1 MSSIEPAVNN
11 GGAARPRKAYWRSL
25 DELAETAEFRA
36 VVEREFPTL
45 VPEILGPTGRRSFMK
60 LMGASVALAGLTAC
74 RWPKERILPYA
85 HRPEGRTPG
94 VPEFY
99 ASAMELGGVATA
111 LIVKSVDGRPI
122 KVEGNPE
129 HPESRGAAGVFAQAT
144 VLELY
149 DPDRSRSLVERTG
162 GQEFQRSWDEFA
174 VFAERHFGALRASG
188 GRGLAVLA
196 EPSSSAS
203 FAATKGGFAEV
214 FPQAAWFEYAPVTRD
229 AERAGTAL
237 AFGSPMRPIAALEAA
252 DVVVSFE
259 SDLLQMHPAALAHAR
274 GFASR
279 RRADDGTM
287 NRLWVFESTPSIT
300 GASADERVA
309 LPSGEVAATAQHLL
323 AGLLLRP
330 GVEPAWMTPT
340 LRSVLAGLGGEGAAD
355 ARIEALREDLLAHR
369 GRSLIA
375 AGPSQPPVVHALAA
389 LANIALGNAGTTVQY
404 VADPDGPP
412 PSGTASIT
420 ALARAIDAGGVQT
433 LIVLGGNPAYDA
445 PAELDFAARLGK
457 AGTVLHLSHAVNE
470 TSALAGWHLPRAH
483 WLESWNDARSWNG
496 TVSVAQ
502 PLIQPLFDG
511 KSPAELL
518 ALVAG
523 LPETKGYDLVRSA
536 ILPLVGGEKGWRQA
550 LHDGMVAGSTP
561 PPADPTAAAAAAA
574 AATAGGWSGMPPGSK
589 PSAQALE
596 LVFLPD
602 RKVFDGRFANNA
614 WLQEFPDP
622 ITKLTWDNAL
632 LVAPRT
638 ADALGVG
645 MGDVVTLSCGG
656 RSVQA
661 PVYILPGQAENS
673 VALALGYGRRR
684 AGRVGDEVGTN
695 AYALRTA
702 ATPWVAASATVQ
714 RTGLKR
720 KLATTQDHW
729 GMDKL
734 GERTLQERVPM
745 FVKEGTLAEYKADP
759 AFAHKGEHKLIQL
772 WDPHAYEGNQ
782 WGMAID
788 LSACTGCGACMVACQ
803 AENNIPVVGRR
814 QVLVSRDMHWIRVDR
829 YFKGDPN
836 APEFA
841 FQPVACVHCE
851 NAPCEQ
857 VCPVQATV
865 HDHEG
870 INEMVYNR
878 CVGTRYCANNCPYKV
893 RRFNF
898 LNWHKG
904 DAELGPLARM
914 AMNPEVTVRS
924 RGVMEKCT
932 YCVQRINA
940 VKIAAKNDARP
951 IRDGEIVTACEQAC
965 PSQAIVFGNVN
976 DVESRVAK
984 LQKSG
989 RAYSLLA
996 EINVRPRTQYLAR
1009 LKNPVH
1015 GAEAPAGGAHGAREE
1030 QHES

>member
-1 MSSIEPAVNN
+1 MKN
-11 GGAARPRKAYWRSL
+11 GGAARPKAYWRSL

-94 VPEFY
+94 VPEYY
-99 ASAMELGGVATA
+99 ASAMELNGVATA
-111 LIVKSVDGRPI
+111 LLVKSVDGRPI
-122 KVEGNPE
+122 KIEGNPE
-129 HPESRGAAGVFAQAT
+129 HPESRGASSPFAQAA
-144 VLELY
+144 VLGLY
-149 DPDRSRSLVERTG
+149 DPDRSHGLVERTG

-174 VFAERHFGALRASG
+174 TFAERHFGALRASG

-196 EPSSSAS
+196 EPSPSVSAAWLRAR
-203 FAATKGGFAEV
+203 FLEV
-214 FPQAAWFEYAPVTRD
+214 FPHAGWFEHTPVGRE
-229 AERAGTAL
+229 AERAGTAQ
-237 AFGSPMRPIAALEAA
+237 AFGVPMRPVASLAAAE
-252 DVVVSFE
+252 VVVSFE

-274 GFASR
+274 DVASR

-287 NRLWVFESTPSIT
+287 NRLWVLESTPSIT
-300 GASADERVA
+300 GASADERIA
-309 LPSGEVAATAQHLL
+309 MTSGEVAAAAQRLL

-330 GVEPAWMTPT
+330 GVEPAWMTPA
-340 LRSVLAGLGGEGAAD
+340 LRTALAALAGEAATD
-355 ARIEALREDLLAHR
+355 ARIDALREDLLAHR
-369 GRSLIA
+369 GHSYLA
-375 AGPSQPPVVHALAA
+375 AGPTQPPVVHALVA
-389 LANIALGNAGTTVQY
+389 LANVALGNVGTTVRY
-404 VADPDGPP
+404 LPDPDAPARAAN
-412 PSGTASIT
+412 PSLV
-420 ALARAIDAGGVQT
+420 ALAEAIDAGQVQT

-445 PAELDFAARLGK
+445 PADLDFAARLSR
-457 AGTVLHLSHAVNE
+457 AGTVLHLALERNE
-470 TSALAGWHLPRAH
+470 TSALASWHLPRAH
-483 WLESWNDARSWNG
+483 WLETWGDARSWDG

-511 KSPAELL
+511 RSPIELL

-523 LPETKGYDLVRSA
+523 LPQTKGYELVRQA
-536 ILPLVGGEKGWRQA
+536 ILPLVGSESGWRRA
-550 LHDGMVAGSTP
+550 LHDGLVAGSA
-561 PPADPTAAAAAAA
+561 PAPIDAAATLAVAAAADPWP
-574 AATAGGWSGMPPGSK
+574 WSGVAPAQK
-589 PSAQALE
+589 PSPQALE
-596 LVFLPD
+596 LVFLAD
-602 RKVFDGRFANNA
+602 RKVYDGRFANNA

-645 MGDVVTLSCGG
+645 YGDVVTVTSDG
-656 RSVQA
+656 RSIQA
-661 PVYILPGQAENS
+661 PIYILPGQAENS

-684 AGRVGDEVGTN
+684 AGRVGDKVGAN

-702 ATPWVAASATVQ
+702 SAPWVASATVQ

-729 GMDKL
+729 GMDAL
-734 GERTLQERVPM
+734 GERTLQHRVPE
-745 FVKEGTLAEYKADP
+745 FIKEATLAGYQADP
-759 AFAHKGEHKLIQL
+759 EFARKGVPKLIQL
-772 WDPHAYEGNQ
+772 WDPHTFDGNQ

-803 AENNIPVVGRR
+803 AENNIPVVGRE

-836 APEFA
+836 DPEFA

-898 LNWHKG
+898 FNWHKG
-904 DAELGPLARM
+904 AGELGPLARM
-914 AMNPEVTVRS
+914 AMNPDVTVRS

-932 YCVQRINA
+932 YCVQRISA
-940 VKIAAKNDARP
+940 VKIAAKNEARP

-965 PSQAIVFGNVN
+965 PSQAIVFGNLN

-984 LQKSG
+984 LQKNG
-989 RAYSLLA
+989 RAYALLA
-996 EINVRPRTQYLAR
+996 ELNVRPRTQYLAR

-1015 GAEAPAGGAHGAREE
+1015 GAEAPAGGAHGASEE
-1030 QHES
+1030 HHES

>member
-1 MSSIEPAVNN
+1 MSSIEPAVKD
-11 GGAARPRKAYWRSL
+11 GLPARPKTYWRSL
-25 DELAETAEFRA
+25 DELAEMAEFRA

-45 VPEILGPTGRRSFMK
+45 VPEILGPAGRRSFMK

-99 ASAMELGGVATA
+99 ASAMELGGVAAA
-111 LIVKSVDGRPI
+111 LLVKSVDGRPI

-129 HPESRGAAGVFAQAT
+129 HPESRGVAGVFAQAS

-149 DPDRSRSLVERTG
+149 DPDRSRSPLERTG
-162 GQEFQRSWDEFA
+162 GQEFQRTWDEFA
-174 VFAERHFGALRASG
+174 AFAERHFGALRASG

-196 EPSSSAS
+196 EPSSSIS
-203 FAATKGGFAEV
+203 FGWTKARFAEV
-214 FPQAAWFEYAPVTRD
+214 FPQAAWFEYAPIGRD

-237 AFGSPMRPIAALEAA
+237 AFGTPMRPVAALAAA

-259 SDLLQMHPAALAHAR
+259 SDLLQMHPAALAQAR
-274 GFASR
+274 DFASR

-287 NRLWVFESTPSIT
+287 TRLWVLESSPSVT
-300 GASADERVA
+300 GASADERIA
-309 LPSGEVAATAQHLL
+309 LPSGEVAETAQRLL
-323 AGLLLRP
+323 AGMLLRP
-330 GVEPAWMTPT
+330 GVEPAWMTPA
-340 LRSVLAGLGGEGAAD
+340 LRSALVGLGGEGALD
-355 ARIEALREDLLAHR
+355 SRIEALREDLQAHR
-369 GRSLIA
+369 GRCYLA
-375 AGPSQPPVVHALAA
+375 AGPSQPPVVHALVA
-389 LANIALGNAGTTVQY
+389 LANLALGNAGATVRY
-404 VADPDGPP
+404 LPDPDGPP
-412 PSGTASIT
+412 PAAGGSIA
-420 ALARAIDAGGVQT
+420 ALARELEAGQVQT

-445 PAELDFAARLGK
+445 PAELDLAARLAR
-457 AGTVLHLSHAVNE
+457 AGTLIHLSHDRNE
-470 TSALAGWHLPRAH
+470 TSALAAWHLPRAH
-483 WLESWNDARSWNG
+483 WLESWGDARSWSG

-511 KSPAELL
+511 RSPIELL
-518 ALVAG
+518 ALAAG
-523 LPETKGYDLVRSA
+523 LPQAKGYDLVRQA
-536 ILPLVGGEKGWRQA
+536 ILPLVGGENGWRQA
-550 LHDGMVAGSTP
+550 LHDGVVAGSAP
-561 PPADPTAAAAAAA
+561 AAADPAATAAAAAVTAA
-574 AATAGGWSGMPPGSK
+574 GWAAPPRAPK
-589 PSAQALE
+589 PSPQALE

-638 ADALGVG
+638 ADALAVG
-645 MGDVVTLSCGG
+645 YGDVVTLSCGG
-656 RSVQA
+656 RTIQA

-684 AGRVGDEVGTN
+684 AGRVGDKVGAN

-702 ATPWVAASATVQ
+702 AAPWVAGSATVQ
-714 RTGLKR
+714 RTALRR

-734 GERTLQERVPM
+734 GERTLQHRVPE
-745 FVKEGTLAEYKADP
+745 FIKETTLAGYRADP
-759 AFAHKGEHKLIQL
+759 QFARKGEPKLIQL
-772 WDPHAYEGNQ
+772 WDAHKYEGNQ

-803 AENNIPVVGRR
+803 AENNIPVVGRE

-836 APEFA
+836 DPEIA

-898 LNWHKG
+898 FNWHEG
-904 DAELGPLARM
+904 IGELGPLARM

-940 VKIAAKNDARP
+940 VKIAARNDARP

-965 PSQAIVFGNVN
+965 PSQAIVFGNVA

-1015 GAEAPAGGAHGAREE
+1015 GAEAPAGGAHGASEE
-1030 QHES
+1030 HHES

>member
-1 MSSIEPAVNN
+1 MSSIEPAVKN
-11 GGAARPRKAYWRSL
+11 GGAARPAKAYWRSL

-111 LIVKSVDGRPI
+111 LLVKSVDGRPI

-162 GQEFQRSWDEFA
+162 GQEFQRTWDEFA
-174 VFAERHFGALRASG
+174 AFAERHFGALRGSG

-196 EPSSSAS
+196 EPSSSVS
-203 FAATKGGFAEV
+203 LVATRARFAEI
-214 FPQAAWFEYAPVTRD
+214 FPQAAWYEHAPVARD

-237 AFGSPMRPIAALEAA
+237 AFGSPMRPVASLAAA
-252 DVVVSFE
+252 DVIVGFE
-259 SDLLQMHPAALAHAR
+259 SDLLQLHPAALANAR
-274 GFASR
+274 DFASR

-287 NRLWVFESTPSIT
+287 CRLWVFESTPSIT

-309 LPSGEVAATAQHLL
+309 LPSGEVAATAQRLL

-330 GVEPAWMTPT
+330 GVEPDWMTPA
-340 LRSVLAGLGGEGAAD
+340 LRSALARLAGEGAVD
-355 ARIEALREDLLAHR
+355 ARAEALREDLLAHR
-369 GRSLIA
+369 GRSYVA

-389 LANIALGNAGTTVQY
+389 LANVALGNVGATVQY

-412 PSGTASIT
+412 PSETGSIT
-420 ALARAIDAGGVQT
+420 ALARAIDAGAVQT
-433 LIVLGGNPAYDA
+433 LLILGGNPAYDA
-445 PAELDFAARLGK
+445 PAELEFAARLGK
-457 AGTVLHLSHAVNE
+457 AGTVLHLSHDRNE

-483 WLESWNDARSWNG
+483 WLESWGDARSWNG
-496 TVSVAQ
+496 TLSVVQ

-511 KSPAELL
+511 RSPAELL
-518 ALVAG
+518 ALTAA
-523 LPETKGYDLVRSA
+523 LPETKGYDLVRA
-536 ILPLVGGEKGWRQA
+536 AVLPLVGGEKGWRQA
-550 LHDGMVAGSTP
+550 LHDGMVAGSAP
-561 PPADPTAAAAAAA
+561 PPVDPAAAAAA
-574 AATAGGWSGMPPGSK
+574 AATTATGWSSVPPGSK

-656 RSVQA
+656 RSIQA
-661 PVYILPGQAENS
+661 PIYILPGQAEYS

-684 AGRVGDEVGTN
+684 AGRVGDKVGAN

-702 ATPWVAASATVQ
+702 AAPWVATSATVQ

-729 GMDKL
+729 GLGKL
-734 GERTLQERVPM
+734 GERTLQERVPE
-745 FVKEGTLAEYKADP
+745 FVKEGTLAEYKANP
-759 AFAHKGEHKLIQL
+759 AFAREGQHALIQL
-772 WDPHAYEGNQ
+772 WDPHRYEGNQ

-803 AENNIPVVGRR
+803 AENNIPVVGRE

-836 APEFA
+836 EPEFA

-904 DAELGPLARM
+904 AGELGPLARM

-996 EINVRPRTQYLAR
+996 ELNVRPRTQYLAR

-1015 GAEAPAGGAHGAREE
+1015 GAEAPAGGAHGASEE
-1030 QHES
+1030 HHES